1 MKNYDKKKYH
11 LPVYDEASVYID
23 NTQKISRLDGA
34 GLEEIKD
41 QRRPRLT
48 GHKPSDDEVSFS
60 LPKIGIP
67 NFWGSCLEKTYLC
80 LLEIS
85 VYRDLWKQL
94 FI

>member
-1 MKNYDKKKYH
+1 MIKKKYH

-48 GHKPSDDEVSFS
+48 SHKPSDNEVSFS
-60 LPKIGIP
+60 LLKIGIP
-67 NFWGSCLEKTYLC
+67 NF
-80 LLEIS
+80 
-85 VYRDLWKQL
+85 
-94 FI
+94 